1 MTIGSQ
7 ILGCEPDEDVIAQA
21 VKRAGQ
27 DYERWSELVAQ
38 CGYCHHP
45 LRLVG
50 RVVQVDK
57 ATGEVRESYSTERE
71 PDNCLFVP
79 CGNRREHKCPSCSA
93 VYKADTYHLILE
105 GMIGGSTIP
114 ATSATHPMV
123 FATFTAPSF
132 GAVHAHIRRG
142 YTIDPCRRRSRLGEK
157 CEHGVRLGCWE
168 RHHPDDPRLGTPLC
182 PECFRYEQQVLWNRF
197 APKLWERTTIY
208 LPRTIARL
216 VGMRKKDL
224 DEVLRKP
231 FAKVS
236 EFQLRGAVHVH
247 AIFRL
252 DGMGADG
259 GIVPP

>member
-1 MTIGSQ
+1 MIGSQ

-38 CGYCHHP
+38 CGYCHQP

-57 ATGEVRESYSTERE
+57 ATGEMRESYSTERE

-105 GMIGGSTIP
+105 GMIGGTTIP
-114 ATSATHPMV
+114 ATATTHPVV

-182 PECFRYEQQVLWNRF
+182 AACFRYEEQVLWNRF

-216 VGMRKKDL
+216 LGMRKKDL
-224 DEVLRKP
+224 DQVLRKP
-231 FAKVS
+231 
-236 EFQLRGAVHVH
+236 
-247 AIFRL
+247 
-252 DGMGADG
+252 
-259 GIVPP
+259 